1 MRELLSAL
9 PLPGGAKRLDG
20 RKQMRAARISS
31 MVDERLTGYTVM
43 IVREV
48 RFCGKTNSIHAM
60 RMPHT
65 PRIVSSAGASEI
77 PKPRRNSAR
86 QRGCRPVLIGLHQG
100 GVVCCPVLLVLFTDT
115 HRGLGHFFSS
125 PGLMPKL
132 SRNAR

>member
-1 MRELLSAL
+1 
-9 PLPGGAKRLDG
+9 
-20 RKQMRAARISS
+20 

-43 IVREV
+43 IVRKV
-48 RFCGKTNSIHAM
+48 RLCGKTNSVHAM

-65 PRIVSSAGASEI
+65 PSMVSRAVILPDKGGAGLCLLACI
-77 PKPRRNSAR
+77 
-86 QRGCRPVLIGLHQG
+86 RGDFA
-100 GVVCCPVLLVLFTDT
+100 CCPVLLVLFTDT